1 MYHAI
6 EWDEG
11 NIEHVE
17 RHGVRAYEVEEA
29 FEAPHVLLKCKRKRG
44 ARTPETRRVLLG
56 VTLGGRGVFVVFV
69 DKGKGTA
76 RPISARDMERDERRF
91 YDGQVG

>member
-11 NIEHVE
+11 NLEHVE
-17 RHGVRAYEVEEA
+17 RHGVRAYEVKEA

-44 ARTPETRRVLLG
+44 GRPEHRRVLLG
-56 VTLGGRGVFVVFV
+56 VTLDGRGVFVVFV
-69 DKGKGTA
+69 DKGKGAA
-76 RPISARDMERDERRF
+76 RPISARDMKRDERRF
-91 YDGQVG
+91 YDEQVD